1 MHYEIL
7 ENIEYTVFGERK
19 RAVKGSELYI
29 PIRAV
34 VKELLAAGKIR
45 QIDPVGETL
54 SGPKPKA
61 VTAPAKKAQLKEG
74 SLIRIS
80 DVEEIGTVIEIL
92 NKQVKVEYPSG
103 ESNRVAISRILE
115 VLD

>member
-1 MHYEIL
+1 MHYEVL
-7 ENIEYTVFGERK
+7 ENIEYSVFGELK

-34 VKELLAAGKIR
+34 VKELLASGKIR
-45 QIDPVGETL
+45 QTDPEGEVL
-54 SGPKPKA
+54 SGPKPRKEIS
-61 VTAPAKKAQLKEG
+61 PAKKAQLKEG
-74 SLIRIS
+74 SLIRIA
-80 DVEEIGTVIEIL
+80 DVEEIGTVKEIL